1 MELPRRLILPCGNA
15 AIRDDQEK
23 AYRCNYCNFIIG
35 SSEEPSEC
43 KRKREE
49 AEPIKNDYW
58 MDINDD
64 PTEQY
69 RN

>member
-15 AIRDDQEK
+15 AMLDDRENV
-23 AYRCNYCNFIIG
+23 YRCNFCNYIIG
-35 SSEEPSEC
+35 SSEEPSDC

-64 PTEQY
+64 SEQY